1 MEEDAATSAG
11 KPLHR
16 QQRPPQERP
25 KVGKPRGQACH
36 WNPELDELLRT
47 AWSRGG
53 LRAARRAIRQQQPTW
68 SRSSIKKRAAAL
80 ALTRPKARPWST
92 EDVNKVLMSIDS
104 NASLETIAKR
114 LNRTVPAIRYRLWE
128 LGYKAASLGGYKVKE
143 VAEMLGVPPR
153 RVQYWVQ
160 KKELLTKGGRITD
173 SSLSTFFRNCA
184 EKIPYEKLPADMRAW
199 LREMGYPAVGE
210 EPEAMAAGKR

>member
-1 MEEDAATSAG
+1 MEEDAATHAG

-16 QQRPPQERP
+16 QQRPAQKRP

-36 WNPELDELLRT
+36 WTSELDELLRT

-92 EDVNKVLMSIDS
+92 EDVNKLLMSIDS
-104 NASLETIAKR
+104 NASLELIAKR
-114 LNRTVPAIRYRLWE
+114 LNRTVAAIRYRLWE

-143 VAEMLGVPPR
+143 VAEMLWRSAKKGSVLGSEEGVADKR
-153 RVQYWVQ
+153 RSHHRQLAVHVLPQ
-160 KKELLTKGGRITD
+160 
-173 SSLSTFFRNCA
+173 LS
-184 EKIPYEKLPADMRAW
+184 
-199 LREMGYPAVGE
+199 GE
-210 EPEAMAAGKR
+210 DPI

>member
-1 MEEDAATSAG
+1 MEKDAVSSAG
-11 KPLHR
+11 KLLHR
-16 QQRPPQERP
+16 QQRPPHKQP

-36 WNPELDELLRT
+36 WTPELDELLRT

-92 EDVNKVLMSIDS
+92 EDVNKLLMSIDS
-104 NASLETIAKR
+104 NASLELIAKR
-114 LNRTVPAIRYRLWE
+114 LNRTVAAIRYRLWE

-173 SSLSTFFRNCA
+173 SSLSTFFRNCPG
-184 EKIPYEKLPADMRAW
+184 KIPYEKLPADMRAW

>member
-1 MEEDAATSAG
+1 MEEDAATSGG

-16 QQRPPQERP
+16 QQRPPQKRP
-25 KVGKPRGQACH
+25 KVGKPRGQTCR
-36 WNPELDELLRT
+36 WTPELDELLRT
-47 AWSRGG
+47 AWARGG

-92 EDVNKVLMSIDS
+92 EDVNRLLMSIDS
-104 NASLETIAKR
+104 NASLELIAKR
-114 LNRTVPAIRYRLWE
+114 LNRTVGAIRYKLWE

-143 VAEMLGVPPR
+143 VAEMLCVPPR

-160 KKELLTKGGRITD
+160 RKELLTKGGRITD
-173 SSLSTFFRNCA
+173 SSLSTFFRTCPG
-184 EKIPYEKLPADMRAW
+184 KIPYEKLPSDMQAW
-199 LREMGYPAVGE
+199 LREMGYPAVE
-210 EPEAMAAGKR
+210 REPQTMVVGKR

>member
-1 MEEDAATSAG
+1 MEEDASTSGA

-16 QQRPPQERP
+16 QQRPPQKRP
-25 KVGKPRGQACH
+25 KVGKPRGRACR
-36 WNPELDELLRT
+36 WTPELDELLRT
-47 AWSRGG
+47 AWARGG

-80 ALTRPKARPWST
+80 TLTRPKARPWST
-92 EDVNKVLMSIDS
+92 EDVNKLLMSIDS
-104 NASLETIAKR
+104 NASLELIAKR
-114 LNRTVPAIRYRLWE
+114 LNRTVAAIRYRLWE
-128 LGYKAASLGGYKVKE
+128 LGYKAPSLGGYKVKE

-173 SSLSTFFRNCA
+173 SSLSTFFRNCPG
-184 EKIPYEKLPADMRAW
+184 KIPYDKLPSDMQAW
-199 LREMGYPAVGE
+199 LQEMGYPVAERAPQTMVV
-210 EPEAMAAGKR
+210 GKR